1 MNDFQ
6 VGNYLVYDVPNHP
19 RCLARITYVGPF
31 DIETI
36 ESDGTQVGLRRS
48 DNWHFLYNG
57 PLSGL
62 RELYPEL
69 LV

>member
-19 RCLARITYVGPF
+19 RCVARITCVGPY
-31 DIETI
+31 DIETV
-36 ESDGTQVGLRRS
+36 ELDGLEVGLRRG
-48 DNWHFLYNG
+48 DGWHFLYNG

>member
-6 VGNYLVYDVPNHP
+6 VGNYLVYDVPDHP
-19 RCLARITYVGPF
+19 CCVARITYVGTY
-31 DIETI
+31 DIETV
-36 ESDGTQVGLRRS
+36 ELDGLEVGLRRG
-48 DNWHFLYNG
+48 DGWHFLYNG

-69 LV
+69 LI